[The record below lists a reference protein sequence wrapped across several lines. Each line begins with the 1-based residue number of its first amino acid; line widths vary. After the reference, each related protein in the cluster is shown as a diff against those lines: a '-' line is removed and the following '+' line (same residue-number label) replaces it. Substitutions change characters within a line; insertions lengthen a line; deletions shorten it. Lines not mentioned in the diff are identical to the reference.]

1 MEEVKQKVKDLTSKD
16 ESKALAAAFEMVNN
30 SDTEMY
36 EELVKTS
43 DYLFQFV
50 KDNVAKRIDKVVN
63 KENYKNLFKFFDCY
77 SSDYDYV
84 FAEIIARYADEN
96 IKQNLKFMFE
106 NSETSGKI
114 YIARCFEFMPEPS
127 LASEFSKFAFD
138 ENEYL
143 ASACAAALGA
153 IEDKN
158 SYNTALEYLNSD
170 DDFLKL
176 KALNFFMSYGDNPDL
191 SLLIETLHNSKMPEN
206 IAGKIAYLMPVTEIL
221 NENTEYGLDVLNYL
235 LSGLGEI
242 LPLSDIFCFE
252 IYDTLS
258 MLAKNNFKENSSQ
271 VAVILLKAKQKF
283 NMFVENDEYTFDEDK
298 STKDEIKAVSKL
310 LNSFNADF
318 WTLQES
324 EVSGELSKS
333 EKRQHSA
340 LQIIKDFNIKEAVH
354 DIVEMIYETENQ
366 TIICDGVAALSSL
379 GGLVYVNKEDIIS
392 QITDLNLRAIT
403 ESYFL

>member
-1 MEEVKQKVKDLTSKD
+1 MKDVKQKVKDLTSKD

-30 SDTEMY
+30 SDKEIY

-63 KENYKNLFKFFDCY
+63 KENYKNLFNFFDCY
-77 SSDYDYV
+77 SPDYDYV
-84 FAEIIARYADEN
+84 FAEIITRYADEN
-96 IKQNLKFMFE
+96 VKQNLKFMFE
-106 NSETSGKI
+106 NSEISRKI

-127 LASEFSKFAFD
+127 LAKEFIKFAFD

-143 ASACAAALGA
+143 SSACAAALGT
-153 IEDKN
+153 IEDKTA
-158 SYNTALEYLNSD
+158 YNTALDYLNSD

-176 KALNFFMSYGDNPDL
+176 KAMNFFMSYGDNPSLD
-191 SLLIETLHNSKMPEN
+191 LLIEALHKTKMPEN

-242 LPLSDIFCFE
+242 LPLSNIFCFE

-258 MLAKNNFKENSSQ
+258 LLAKNNFKENSSQ

-283 NMFVENDEYTFDEDK
+283 NMFAENDEYTFDEDK
-298 STKDEIKAVSKL
+298 STKDEIKAVCKL
-310 LNSFNADF
+310 LNSFSKDF

-324 EVSGELSKS
+324 EVSGELLKS

-340 LQIIKDFNIKEAVH
+340 LQIIKDFHIKEAVH

-366 TIICDGVAALSSL
+366 TIMCDGVAALSSL
-379 GGLVYVNKEDIIS
+379 DGLVYVNKEDIIS
-392 QITDLNLRAIT
+392 EITDSTLKAIT